1 MHIRRTQALSIAI
14 LLSVLAFVPSGLRTL
29 PWASNAS
36 GLITLAMTPEKDH
49 SFNPFNG
56 DSVLVS
62 PEMAV
67 WILES
72 FEWPYRRNDNS
83 EMPLLHSAIT
93 ARGLVG
99 SAPEDRDRM
108 MSLVETMVSR
118 GEDLDQYWDYYTP
131 LHMAVM
137 YCEPEIVRLLLESG
151 ADAEL
156 PFIKTGSPAE
166 GLNPLEFS
174 RFLRGQNDRW
184 QCDVDI
190 TSIIAG

>member
-1 MHIRRTQALSIAI
+1 MRIRRTHALSLAI
-14 LLSVLAFVPSGLRTL
+14 LFAILAFVPSGLRTL
-29 PWASNAS
+29 PWAGNAS
-36 GLITLAMTPEKDH
+36 GLIALAMTPEQDH
-49 SFNPFNG
+49 SFNPFNR

-62 PEMAV
+62 PKMAV
-67 WILES
+67 WLLES

-83 EMPLLHSAIT
+83 EMPLLHTAIT

-99 SAPEDRDRM
+99 SAPEDLERM
-108 MSLVETMVSR
+108 MRVVKLMVSR

-137 YCEPEIVRLLLESG
+137 YCDPEIVRLLLSSG

-156 PFIKTGSPAE
+156 PFTKAGSRAE

-174 RFLRGQNDRW
+174 RFLRSRNDGW
-184 QCDVDI
+184 QCDADI